1 LGRGVPVADQRDP
14 QRKKPIV
21 SDDTNPAGGPA
32 REGAPAPD
40 FSLPSQTGATV
51 TLEQHRGHWVVL
63 YFYPA
68 DNTAGC
74 TAEACSFRD
83 AYEDFTDAGA
93 VVIGVSSDSEA
104 SHEKFAA
111 KHRLPFTLLADKGGQ
126 LAKTYGVKKSMGM
139 FPGRVTYVIDPDGVV
154 RKIFSSQLNATK
166 HQKEALRTI
175 LAGVSA

>member
-1 LGRGVPVADQRDP
+1 L
-14 QRKKPIV
+14 
-21 SDDTNPAGGPA
+21 SDATRPAGGPA
-32 REGAPAPD
+32 REGSPAPD
-40 FSLPSQTGATV
+40 FALPSQTGDPV
-51 TLEQHRGHWVVL
+51 TLEQHRGQWVVL

-93 VVIGVSSDSEA
+93 VVIGVSSDSEE

-111 KHRLPFTLLADKGGQ
+111 KHRLPFTLLADKGGR

-139 FPGRVTYVIDPDGVV
+139 FPGRVTYVIDPEGIV
-154 RKIFSSQLNATK
+154 RTIFSSQLNALK
-166 HQKEALRTI
+166 HQKEALKTI
-175 LAGVSA
+175 REGVPA